1 MQITC
6 ERIYDKQQTKGVRI
20 LVDRLWPRGVSKANA
35 NLDHWLKDIAPSPTL
50 RKWFNHDPKK
60 FEDFKAAYLNE
71 LASNDAQIQEVQ
83 KILDIVRNN
92 NDDLIL
98 LYGAK
103 DETYNHAV
111 VLQSFL
117 GARISQ

>member
-20 LVDRLWPRGVSKANA
+20 LVDRLWPRAVSKANA

-117 GARISQ
+117 EARISQ

>member
-117 GARISQ
+117 EARISQ